1 MRKILERLT
10 VFAIGLPLVVGS
22 VYFLPYYHFAI
33 LHLEILL
40 VTALSLIEIRVM
52 FSRKI
57 AVYSTPVIL
66 IAGLIIPVSLYLHT
80 LQILSRAGLVLM
92 GIGTV
97 YYIFFVETF
106 YSFTK
111 PFEKSIQRLCSAVF
125 MICYPGFFVIFMSAM
140 TRWNGASSII
150 ATFLLMVFAC
160 DSLAWLFGIL
170 FGKGNRGFV
179 PASPNKSLAGFI
191 GGLFTS
197 VAIGFFAYKVFPA
210 SFGKSLSGS
219 LITGFC
225 TGIAAIVGDLIES
238 IFKRSAEVKDS
249 GALILG
255 RGGILDSIDSILFAA
270 PVFYLCYRFCIGVV

>member
-1 MRKILERLT
+1 MKKILERLT
-10 VFAIGLPLVVGS
+10 VFIIGLPLVVSS
-22 VYFLPYYHFAI
+22 VYFLPHYHFAI
-33 LHLEILL
+33 LHLEVFI

-57 AVYSTPVIL
+57 AVYPILIVL
-66 IAGLIIPVSLYLHT
+66 IAGLIIPVGAYLYTIAL
-80 LQILSRAGLVLM
+80 LSRAGFVLM
-92 GIGTV
+92 VIASF

-106 YSFTK
+106 YSFSK
-111 PFEKSIQRLCSAVF
+111 PLEKSIQRLCSAVF
-125 MICYPGFFVIFMSAM
+125 MIFYPGLFLAFISAM
-140 TRWNGASSII
+140 TRWNNASPII

-170 FGKGNRGFV
+170 LGKGNRGFV
-179 PASPNKSLAGFI
+179 PASPNKSIAGFI
-191 GGLFTS
+191 GGLVTS
-197 VAIGFFAYKVFPA
+197 IAIGFFAYRLFPDT
-210 SFGKSLSGS
+210 FGKSLNGS

-270 PVFYLCYRFCIGVV
+270 PVFYLCYRFCIGVL

>member
-1 MRKILERLT
+1 MKKVLERLT
-10 VFAIGLPLVVGS
+10 VFIIGLPLVVGS
-22 VYFLPYYHFAI
+22 VYFLPHYHFAI
-33 LHLEILL
+33 LHFEIFL

-52 FSRKI
+52 FSRKT
-57 AVYSTPVIL
+57 AVYSTPIIL
-66 IAGLIIPVSLYLHT
+66 IAGMIVPICTYLYI
-80 LQILSRAGLVLM
+80 LQLLSRAGLVLM
-92 GIGTV
+92 GICAV

-125 MICYPGFFVIFMSAM
+125 MICYPGLFVTFVSAM

-150 ATFLLMVFAC
+150 AIFLLMVFAC
-160 DSLAWLFGIL
+160 DSFAWLFGML

-191 GGLFTS
+191 GGLLTS
-197 VAIGFFAYKVFPA
+197 IALGFFAYKVFPDT
-210 SFGKSLSGS
+210 FGKSLGGS
-219 LITGFC
+219 LLTGFC
-225 TGIAAIVGDLIES
+225 TGSAAIVGDLIES

-270 PVFYLCYRFCIGVV
+270 PIFYLCYRFCIGAI